1 MAGKKDAFYSQVRQ
15 LSVLTTIPLIL
26 LLGPVIGFF
35 AGSWIDSKARTTP
48 WFTILFVGLGFAAS
62 GREVARLLKQ
72 ILKEDNR
79 K

>member
-26 LLGPVIGFF
+26 LLGPLIGFF
-35 AGSWIDSKARTTP
+35 AGSWIDNKARMTP